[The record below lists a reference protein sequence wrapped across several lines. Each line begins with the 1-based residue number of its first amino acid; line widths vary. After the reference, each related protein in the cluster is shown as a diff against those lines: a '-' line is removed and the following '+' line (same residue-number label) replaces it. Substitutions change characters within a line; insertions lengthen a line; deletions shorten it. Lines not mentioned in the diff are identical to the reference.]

1 MAAPELAGIVDILPA
16 AAPAAGSATAAWW
29 LLALP
34 PLLWATWRY
43 WQRSGRWHWLL
54 WRLPRRVRAGRL
66 DPRRAAD
73 LLWQAC
79 RQQRGEPVPGTPL
92 RAAFDRARFAA
103 QAPDLATLQRLLQ
116 GVRDAG

>member
-16 AAPAAGSATAAWW
+16 TPPPAGGGTAWW

-34 PLLWATWRY
+34 PLLWGLWRY
-43 WQRSGRWHWLL
+43 WQRRGRWRWRL

-66 DPRRAAD
+66 DPRQAAD
-73 LLWQAC
+73 LLWRAY
-79 RQQRGEPVPGTPL
+79 RQRRPGADHDTPL